1 MSSLESVRSATIS
14 QITISKIKSLIKYL
28 KTKQSQMKNII
39 YLLSLIVLATAIF
52 LIIEYPESGRI
63 QVIAGAVLII
73 GFTLNVFGFLFKV
86 SANKN

>member
-1 MSSLESVRSATIS
+1 
-14 QITISKIKSLIKYL
+14 
-28 KTKQSQMKNII
+28 MKNII

-73 GFTLNVFGFLFKV
+73 GFTLNIFGFLFKA